1 MSCRHMVRNCVLYD
15 PFLELRFSLKPMR
28 NAFLFIFS
36 LPETVP
42 GSTSKDTLTLKIKQ
56 NALKPRRNRILFDF
70 QGQMLLWEGASK
82 DTLTLKIK
90 QNALKP
96 RRNRILFDFQG
107 QLLLW
112 EGASKDTLTL
122 KIKQNASKRRRNLHF
137 YLVFWR
143 FRVRFSQILL
153 HFTQV

>member
-1 MSCRHMVRNCVLYD
+1 M
-15 PFLELRFSLKPMR
+15 
-28 NAFLFIFS
+28 A
-36 LPETVP
+36 
-42 GSTSKDTLTLKIKQ
+42 
-56 NALKPRRNRILFDF
+56 RILFDF

-122 KIKQNASKRRRNLHF
+122 KIKQNALKPRRNRILFDFQGQNSISVHF
-137 YLVFWR
+137 SSPGKLEF
-143 FRVRFSQILL
+143 FPDFPGPSEKDEFSIQL
-153 HFTQV
+153 